1 MSIPIARLGDK
12 TIGSCKIHGP
22 GIGGTIITS
31 STNCYANGL
40 GIARLGDTIKAN
52 CGHTATIVTSSTV
65 DYANNL
71 GIARLGDKGSGV
83 YTCTII
89 SGSTDTYTT

>member
-1 MSIPIARLGDK
+1 MSINIARFGDK

-22 GIGGTIITS
+22 GIGGTIITCS
-31 STNCYANGL
+31 STCYFNGL
-40 GIARLGDTIKAN
+40 GVARFGDTIKAD
-52 CGHTATIVTSSTV
+52 CGHTATIITSSTV

-83 YTCTII
+83 YNCTII
-89 SGSTDTYTT
+89 SASNDCYTT